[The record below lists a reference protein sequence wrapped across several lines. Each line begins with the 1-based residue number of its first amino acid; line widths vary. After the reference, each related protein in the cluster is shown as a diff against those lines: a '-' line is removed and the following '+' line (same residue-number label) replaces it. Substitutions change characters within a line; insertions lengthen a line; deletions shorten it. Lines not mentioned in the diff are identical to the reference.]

1 MEEAII
7 KVSELSIWSGIAAVG
22 FGILFNIPR
31 KTILVVFFLGFA
43 AGLVKFLL
51 IHFNVNIVL
60 SSLVATSFVGILSSP
75 LAHKVHHPPVVFSIP
90 AVIPMIPGY
99 YAYETV
105 LSIMSFTFMEE
116 GNPQKVELIVSIFYN
131 GFTTLFI
138 LIAITIGVSLPLLLS
153 RKETVKKNDGK

>member
-31 KTILVVFFLGFA
+31 KTILVVFFLGLA
-43 AGLVKFLL
+43 AGLVKFFL
-51 IHFNVNIVL
+51 IDLNINIVL
-60 SSLVATSFVGILSSP
+60 STLVAASFVGILSSP

-90 AVIPMIPGY
+90 PVIPMIPGY

-105 LSIMSFTFMEE
+105 LSIMSFTFMEKDS
-116 GNPQKVELIVSIFYN
+116 QKRMELMASIFFN
-131 GFTTLFI
+131 GFTTIFI

>member
-60 SSLVATSFVGILSSP
+60 SSLVAASFVGILSSP

-153 RKETVKKNDGK
+153 RKETVKKNEGK

>member
-60 SSLVATSFVGILSSP
+60 SSLVAASFVGILSSP